1 MRDLSLSLGQAVA
14 TLVVDVFALR
24 LLKSGRAVY
33 SKYKFLPTPTYL
45 GTSPPRHGY
54 LLLLLMMLLMMIN
67 GCGLV
72 WCG

>member
-1 MRDLSLSLGQAVA
+1 MRDLSLALGQAVA

-45 GTSPPRHGY
+45 GTPPPHEPPRATTSHGSS
-54 LLLLLMMLLMMIN
+54 
-67 GCGLV
+67 
-72 WCG
+72 